1 MAIKK
6 GGLGRGLDALLTHP
20 VANKKNTTINSL
32 PIDLLGPG
40 KYQPRTDFN
49 AETLQELADS
59 IAAQGLIQPIVVRLQ
74 GNNNYE
80 ILAGERRWRAAQL
93 AGMQDVP
100 VVVNDVD
107 DRAAMAI
114 SLVENIQRE
123 DLNAIDESE
132 ALQRLIEEFELTHQQ
147 AADAVGR
154 SRVAVSNILRLLDL
168 SDDVRHMLRAGDLDM
183 GHGRALLGLASEHQ
197 YGAAEKV
204 VKRGLSVRATESMV
218 KQLLK
223 EKSSQQHSTS
233 KDPDI
238 ERLEQSLAEQLGAK
252 VEMKHA
258 KSGAGKITISY
269 ASLDELDGILAH
281 LK

>member
-20 VANKKNTTINSL
+20 IANKKLTTINSL

-80 ILAGERRWRAAQL
+80 ILAGERRWRAAQI

-100 VVVNDVD
+100 VVVNNVD

-168 SDDVRHMLRAGDLDM
+168 NNDVRHMLRAGDLDM
-183 GHGRALLGLASEHQ
+183 GHGRALLGLALEHQ
-197 YGAAEKV
+197 HGAAEKV

-223 EKSSQQHSTS
+223 EKNSQQRNTPR
-233 KDPDI
+233 DPDI

-252 VEMKHA
+252 VEMKHT

>member
-223 EKSSQQHSTS
+223 EKSSQQRSTS

>member
-20 VANKKNTTINSL
+20 IANKKHTTINSL

-80 ILAGERRWRAAQL
+80 ILAGERRWRAAQI

-100 VVVNDVD
+100 VVVNNVD

-168 SDDVRHMLRAGDLDM
+168 NNDVRHMLRAGDLDM
-183 GHGRALLGLASEHQ
+183 GHGRALLGLALEHQ
-197 YGAAEKV
+197 HGAAEKV

-223 EKSSQQHSTS
+223 EKNSQQRNTPR
-233 KDPDI
+233 DPDI

-252 VEMKHA
+252 VEMKHT